1 MQSVTM
7 LRRRSSNDIMELDD
21 DEKFYGLEDILSDI
35 PTTDEDFGW
44 DKDE

>member
-1 MQSVTM
+1 M